1 MIKYFCDIC
10 EKEIDLDKHELRRLF
25 VPTQI
30 NGIVLNNELEK
41 MMCAACAQNGTRS
54 LLSFIKKII
63 KRSKICKR

>member
-41 MMCAACAQNGTRS
+41 MMCAACAQKWYEKFVEFYKES
-54 LLSFIKKII
+54 HKEE
-63 KRSKICKR
+63 

>member
-10 EKEIDLDKHELRRLF
+10 EKEINLDKHELRRLF

-41 MMCAACAQNGTRS
+41 QMCVTCAQKWYEKFVEFYKETH
-54 LLSFIKKII
+54 KEE
-63 KRSKICKR
+63 